1 MGPSEVVKAA
11 AEAARGQVSVRPK
24 LDVVAAR
31 PAAEPAAND
40 SVPQPQ
46 QQRGEAGSWLS
57 ERDFMRTLELVDRA
71 CHDLKVSEER
81 VRTLEA
87 RHEELLQH
95 AAEKFDEAQDLI
107 RAAEERA
114 SRAEQWAKSLEER
127 TIRAEARA
135 IEAEE
140 RCNAQEEWLGRIQRA
155 IERFNSDEQR
165 QF

>member
-31 PAAEPAAND
+31 SLVEPAAND
-40 SVPQPQ
+40 AMPLGPV
-46 QQRGEAGSWLS
+46 RGEAENWLS

-114 SRAEQWAKSLEER
+114 LRAEQWAKSLEDR
-127 TIRAEARA
+127 TVRAETRA

-140 RCNAQEEWLGRIQRA
+140 RAKAQEEWLARIQRA
-155 IERFNSDEQR
+155 IERFNLE
-165 QF
+165 